1 MKTRLVNHILKTAFV
16 VITLIVTSLTLPAAN
31 PGEAET
37 LISGMMARL
46 RKAPSIEASFSVTAN
61 GSTSQAAILMSGK
74 KFTLRAPEV
83 SVWFNGK
90 DQYTYSPQTGEVNI
104 TSPTVEELGEIN
116 PLAVID
122 NLSTRFKAVMA
133 KPGTNGQK
141 RVELTPLAKG
151 DNIRKAIVT
160 VGSSGYPSAIVL
172 MMDNGQQLSVSIHQ
186 LKEGKKLAA
195 STFEF
200 RPALAP
206 GAEVIDLR

>member
-1 MKTRLVNHILKTAFV
+1 MNTRSLDSILKTVV
-16 VITLIVTSLTLPAAN
+16 VIILLIVTSFTVSADN
-31 PGEAET
+31 PKEAET
-37 LISGMMARL
+37 LIAGMMSRL
-46 RKAPSIEASFSVTAN
+46 GKAPSIEASFSVTAN

-90 DQYTYSPQTGEVNI
+90 DQYTYSPHTGEVNV

-122 NLSTRFKAVMA
+122 NLSTRFKATMA

-141 RVELTPLAKG
+141 RVELTPLTKG

-172 MMDNGQQLSVSIHQ
+172 MMDNGQQVSVSIHQ
-186 LKEGKKLAA
+186 LKEGKKLAD

-206 GAEVIDLR
+206 GAEIIDLR

>member
-1 MKTRLVNHILKTAFV
+1 MNTRSVNSILKTIV
-16 VITLIVTSLTLPAAN
+16 VALIMIVTSLTLSADN
-31 PGEAET
+31 SKEAET
-37 LISGMMARL
+37 LIAGMMSRL

-61 GSTSQAAILMSGK
+61 GSTSQAALLMSGK

-104 TSPTVEELGEIN
+104 TTPSLEELGEIN

-141 RVELTPLAKG
+141 RVELTPLTKG

-160 VGSSGYPSAIVL
+160 VASSGYPSAIVL
-172 MMDNGQQLSVSIHQ
+172 MIDNGQQVALSIHQ
-186 LKEGKKLAA
+186 LKEGKKLPA
-195 STFEF
+195 SAFEF

-206 GAEVIDLR
+206 GAEIIDLR